1 MSVAVPLVLCSV
13 NVPLV
18 STVKTTR
25 PTYSVVEGPAGTS
38 VGNRIKT
45 LCPVTSHVCDPSA
58 FSVMCSTAPFAFNWT
73 VSPVRRFVKANVFP
87 FPAVRMRTTFP
98 FLSVN
103 SLNTRF
109 VLFQISTRR
118 GKEQAA
124 PAGRSIT
131 VSGGGEGPAAMDLV
145 AEPANA
151 INVAAAARASRA
163 LDVLVM
169 SHLQVV
175 RDHA

>member
-1 MSVAVPLVLCSV
+1 MSVAVPLVLCIV

-58 FSVMCSTAPFAFNWT
+58 FSVMCSTAPFAFYWT
-73 VSPVRRFVKANVFP
+73 VSPVRRLVKANVFP

-118 GKEQAA
+118 GRNKPPP
-124 PAGRSIT
+124 PAGLSPYPEGKRGQRQWTWLPSPPTRST
-131 VSGGGEGPAAMDLV
+131 LPQQREPAA
-145 AEPANA
+145 
-151 INVAAAARASRA
+151 
-163 LDVLVM
+163 
-169 SHLQVV
+169 HLTSWS
-175 RDHA
+175 